1 MSSSE
6 NGSARTG
13 VSTVSA
19 VSDDCG
25 GGGKLLSSK
34 PTGELITSCPYSLI
48 ASCDN
53 ASFSS
58 RSAHT
63 VSRYSSSFPFWLG
76 NPTNNPLIPSTSLKP
91 FIVIPLVF
99 GDQKMHEFFPSYLLS
114 YVQYSIFSPYLLF

>member
-6 NGSARTG
+6 KGSATMG
-13 VSTVSA
+13 ESA
-19 VSDDCG
+19 VSKDG
-25 GGGKLLSSK
+25 GDWKLSSST
-34 PTGELITSCPYSLI
+34 PIGGFMTSWPYSFI
-48 ASCDN
+48 ASWVN
-53 ASFSS
+53 VSFSS